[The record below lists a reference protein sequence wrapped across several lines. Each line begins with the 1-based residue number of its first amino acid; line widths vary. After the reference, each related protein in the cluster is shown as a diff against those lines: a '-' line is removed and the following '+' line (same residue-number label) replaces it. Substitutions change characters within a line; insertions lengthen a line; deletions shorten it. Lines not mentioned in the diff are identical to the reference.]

1 MACLPPV
8 VDSDVKAY
16 HVGVGLVRMWTGQ
29 VARAAGASLLAP
41 LVLLLAAGA
50 LASVGGLGGLG
61 SLGEIS
67 SGPTLPETGLSA
79 APGRALA
86 DAQIVG
92 GSAAPAADVAK
103 PPVSPIGAT
112 ASAAAPAPAGA
123 VDGRRTPDSRRMG
136 LRRRS
141 RGPVRPPR
149 RGTGVITTPA
159 PSAPP
164 TAARGPL
171 QELGEVTRELGE
183 TIGAPLDPLT
193 DAIVGLLRRPPPR

>member
-1 MACLPPV
+1 M
-8 VDSDVKAY
+8 
-16 HVGVGLVRMWTGQ
+16 GLVRTWTGQ

-61 SLGEIS
+61 SLDEIS

-86 DAQIVG
+86 DAQIG
-92 GSAAPAADVAK
+92 RGSAAPAADVAT
-103 PPVSPIGAT
+103 PPASPIGAT
-112 ASAAAPAPAGA
+112 ASAAAPAPGRAA
-123 VDGRRTPDSRRMG
+123 DGPRPRDSDRQG
-136 LRRRS
+136 LTRNRLA
-141 RGPVRPPR
+141 PARPPS

-159 PSAPP
+159 PSTPPRAAP
-164 TAARGPL
+164 GPL
-171 QELGEVTRELGE
+171 QDLGEVTRELGE
-183 TIGAPLDPLT
+183 AIGAPLDPLT